1 MTQATNYKRSF
12 SGSMGAGMKS
22 VFGSTGRR
30 FYELEFRTASEKHRA
45 GETQKVI
52 VDQIELGRDSQCGIR
67 FGEDCKTVSRRH
79 AAIIKDGNGWKLV
92 QLSKTNST
100 YLNGRKVENEWYL
113 QNGDEIQLS
122 TDGPRIGF
130 LVKEGAGSLVKSIG
144 LTNRLSLFRQQALRP
159 YKRALT
165 VISSVL
171 VVSVGI
177 LSFLLSDVMKDN
189 RLQAA
194 AIKKY
199 EDQHSADSIKIEE
212 AIASA
217 SKATN
222 RAESAE
228 KRLANLSR
236 QVRRTAERVDT
247 MVNIQVGSVS
257 DAAIKA
263 AMPYV
268 YFIRAYEV
276 TLFSPDGTPYT
287 IPNYRWK
294 GTGFLLAD
302 GRFITARHV
311 VEPWMM
317 SPDGIGLEI
326 NNILTEVGGKCVAK
340 LIAVSPS
347 GDKIFFTSEQT
358 ITDKS
363 RDKKYEIVQKDDAG
377 EVVIKDGDTIK
388 SYYYLTT
395 DYNVDWAY
403 IRTSKEGGLP
413 FDAQASTNLRM
424 RTPLTSIGYPA
435 GIGGE
440 DMTNVQ
446 PIWGTA
452 VVAKDGLHN
461 GMILVTDDNT
471 EQGNS
476 GGPMF
481 ISNNEG
487 KLVVVGIV
495 SNGRG
500 NNTGFYVPISNLK

>member
-1 MTQATNYKRSF
+1 MTQTTNYKRSF

-22 VFGSTGRR
+22 IFGSSGRR
-30 FYELEFRTASEKHRA
+30 FYELEFRTGSEKHRA

-100 YLNGRKVENEWYL
+100 YLNGHKVENEWYL

-122 TDGPRIGF
+122 TGGPRIGF

-228 KRLANLSR
+228 KRLASLSR
-236 QVRRTAERVDT
+236 QVRRTTERIDT
-247 MVNIQVGSVS
+247 MVNIQIGSVS

-276 TLFSPDGTPYT
+276 TLFDPHGNAYQLDGWT
-287 IPNYRWK
+287 
-294 GTGFLLAD
+294 GTGFLLSD
-302 GRFITARHV
+302 GRLITARHV
-311 VEPWMM
+311 VEPWMQN
-317 SPDGIGLEI
+317 PDGIHLQI
-326 NNILTEVGGKCVAK
+326 NNLIVEVGAKCVAK
-340 LIAVSPS
+340 LVAVSSS
-347 GDKIFFTSEQT
+347 GDKIFFTSEQVVVN
-358 ITDKS
+358 KS
-363 RDKKYEIVQKDDAG
+363 RDRRLRIPITDDEG
-377 EVVIKDGDTIK
+377 NIRVENGDTICK
-388 SYYYLTT
+388 KFHLATEP
-395 DYNVDWAY
+395 NVDWAY
-403 IRTSKEGGLP
+403 IRTSKQGGLP
-413 FDAQASTNLRM
+413 FDAQACTNLKM
-424 RTPLTSIGYPA
+424 RTPLTSIGFPT

-440 DMTNVQ
+440 DLTNVQ

-471 EQGNS
+471 ERGNS

-487 KLVVVGIV
+487 QLVVVGIV
-495 SNGRG
+495 SCGRG